1 MPNAYLLCL
10 NAVSPK
16 AMSDISKMVI
26 DPEAIV
32 NFLKNEMKFKE
43 VCQKILFQR
52 VISSAAQQR
61 EITVTTE
68 EIQVEANNQRQE
80 KRLEKATDTIAW
92 LADQLVSPDD
102 WEVGIRNYLLTQ
114 KLADALFAEEVK
126 KFFVQN
132 HLEFEQVI
140 LYQMIVSS
148 EKLAQEIYYQIEE
161 GEISFYDAVH
171 LYDLD
176 DSRRYRC
183 GYEGKIY
190 RCDLQPD
197 IAAVVFSTPPKQLIG
212 PLYSDQG
219 YHLFI
224 VEDFIPA
231 ELTQQRYKEILDNMF
246 RQWLVAEVDCLFA

>member
-1 MPNAYLLCL
+1 MN
-10 NAVSPK
+10 
-16 AMSDISKMVI
+16 DISKI
-26 DPEAIV
+26 AIGPEEIV
-32 NFLKNEMKFKE
+32 NYLKSEIHLKE
-43 VCQKILFQR
+43 ICQKILFQR
-52 VISSAAQQR
+52 VISNTAQQKD
-61 EITVTTE
+61 IIVTNE
-68 EIQVEANNQRQE
+68 EIQVEANNQRQQ
-80 KRLEKATDTIAW
+80 KRLEKATDTLAW
-92 LADQLVSPDD
+92 LTDQLVGPYD

-132 HLEFEQVI
+132 HLQFEQVVI
-140 LYQMIVSS
+140 YQMIVSS

-171 LYDLD
+171 LYDID

-212 PLYSDQG
+212 PLNSDQG

-231 ELTQQRYKEILDNMF
+231 ELTPQRYKEILDNMF
-246 RQWLVAEVDCLFA
+246 RQWLITEVDFLFA